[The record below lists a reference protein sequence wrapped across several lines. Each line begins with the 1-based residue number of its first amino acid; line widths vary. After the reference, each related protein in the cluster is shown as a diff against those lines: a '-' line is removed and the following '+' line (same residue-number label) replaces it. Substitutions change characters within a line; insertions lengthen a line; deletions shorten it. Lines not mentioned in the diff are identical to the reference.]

1 MRGSLGRL
9 VYWGLIGHW
18 RHKRPR
24 SRWEFEDEDEDDDE
38 DEMKLKLMIKL
49 QAKLELV
56 VAIKTNDSPVN
67 ASSVD
72 FSQKEDKLTANLTTS
87 SFNNRKSQKAE
98 EKEKEN
104 NGFPLWK
111 SLDVGAS

>member
-1 MRGSLGRL
+1 
-9 VYWGLIGHW
+9 
-18 RHKRPR
+18 
-24 SRWEFEDEDEDDDE
+24 
-38 DEMKLKLMIKL
+38 MKLKLMIKL
-49 QAKLELV
+49 QPKLELV

-72 FSQKEDKLTANLTTS
+72 FSQKEDELTANLTTS
-87 SFNNRKSQKAE
+87 SFNNRKSQTADGKE
-98 EKEKEN
+98 REKEKEN